1 MKKLIAISLLVSI
14 FSLSFAVSRG
24 VGFLRAL
31 AVPGWSQIASGHSYG
46 YAMVA
51 SELGIIGSLMYF
63 GNESDVLKQDSY
75 EYAVKFA
82 HLNPGYY
89 DSKFYNNLSRY
100 ESSGFDANG
109 YNAMVRQS
117 AMTMFPYD
125 AAAQQSYIDE
135 NGYFENKYW
144 SWDSPSDRSQY
155 NKLRNKSQDYEDYA
169 SVTAG
174 VLILNHLISGVD
186 YLLFSERDKEKANV
200 YMSVKDNEP
209 ILCFK
214 YRW

>member
-1 MKKLIAISLLVSI
+1 MKKLLTLILMIAI
-14 FSLSFAVSRG
+14 FTFTYAENRG
-24 VGFLRAL
+24 IGFLRAL
-31 AVPGWSQIASGHSYG
+31 AFPGWSQISSDHSYG

-75 EYAVKFA
+75 EYAIKFA

-100 ESSGFDANG
+100 DSSGFDANG
-109 YNAMVRQS
+109 YNAMIRQT
-117 AMTMFPYD
+117 AMTMYPYD
-125 AAAQQSYIDE
+125 AAAQQDYIDE
-135 NGYFENKYW
+135 NGYFESNYW
-144 SWDSPSDRSQY
+144 SWDNTQNRSQY

-169 SVTAG
+169 SVAAG

-186 YLLFSERDKEKANV
+186 YLLFSARDKEQANV
-200 YMSVKDNEP
+200 YMGVKDNKP
-209 ILCFK
+209 MLFVK

>member
-31 AVPGWSQIASGHSYG
+31 AVPGWSQIASGHNYG

-109 YNAMVRQS
+109 YNAMVRQT

-125 AAAQQSYIDE
+125 ASAQQSYIDE

-155 NKLRNKSQDYEDYA
+155 DKLRNKSQDYEDYA